1 MTIPKSSRAAVMVS
15 PRKPFQLREYPLPQP
30 DAGEALVKVRCCTIC
45 RSDLH
50 TWAGRRPGP
59 TPAIL
64 GHEIVGEIAALAP
77 DMSCDAAQHPL
88 SIGDRV
94 TWTIH
99 SSCGTCFYCHDKKL
113 PMKCVALR
121 KYGHQSCEQSPHL
134 NGGFAEY
141 CLISRGTELLR
152 IPDALSDL
160 VAAPANCAAATAVAS
175 CEAAE
180 LKSGDQVLIQGAG
193 TLGCYAAAYASFLGC
208 QRIIVT
214 DVDDSK
220 LEFVRQFGATDCFN
234 TKGFSPHELPLAV
247 KELTGRF
254 GCDSALE
261 MAGVPEI
268 VNEGLHS
275 LRTGGIYVEVG
286 SVFPEAECRLDLSML
301 VSQRLTLRGLHN
313 YHLCH
318 LKTALEFLSKTVA
331 QYPYDLIV
339 SRQFSL
345 ENVNEAILAA
355 KAPSERRVA
364 LIPQVR
370 RRTFAFVISR

>member
-1 MTIPKSSRAAVMVS
+1 M
-15 PRKPFQLREYPLPQP
+15 
-30 DAGEALVKVRCCTIC
+30 KVRCCTIC

-50 TWAGRRPGP
+50 TWSGRRSGP

-64 GHEIVGEIAALAP
+64 GHEIVGEIAALAR
-77 DMSCDAAQHPL
+77 DVRWDAAQQPL

-94 TWTIH
+94 TWTLH
-99 SSCGTCFYCHDKKL
+99 SSCGKCFYCNDKKL
-113 PMKCVALR
+113 PMKCATLR

-141 CLISRGTELLR
+141 CLISRGTGLLR
-152 IPDALSDL
+152 IPDVLSDL

-180 LKSGDQVLIQGAG
+180 LKSGDRVLLQGAG
-193 TLGCYAAAYASFLGC
+193 TLGCYAAAYASYLGC
-208 QRIIVT
+208 ERVIVT
-214 DVDDSK
+214 DIDDSK

-234 TKGFSPHELPLAV
+234 AKGLSPRELPLMI
-247 KELTGRF
+247 KELTGGH

-261 MAGVPEI
+261 LAGVPGI
-268 VNEGLHS
+268 VNEGLNS

-286 SVFPEAECRLDLSML
+286 SVFPDAECRLDLSML
-301 VSQRLTLRGLHN
+301 VSQRLTIRGLHN
-313 YHLCH
+313 YHLRH
-318 LKTALEFLSKTVA
+318 LITALEFLSKTVA

-345 ENVNEAILAA
+345 ENVNEAISAA
-355 KAPSERRVA
+355 ITPLERRVA
-364 LIPQVR
+364 LIP
-370 RRTFAFVISR
+370 